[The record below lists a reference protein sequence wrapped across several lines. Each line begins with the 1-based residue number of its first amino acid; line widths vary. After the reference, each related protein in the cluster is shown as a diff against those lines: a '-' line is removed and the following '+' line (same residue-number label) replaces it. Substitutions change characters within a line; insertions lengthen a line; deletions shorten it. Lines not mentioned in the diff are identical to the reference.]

1 MSFNFGIIL
10 LNKFL
15 TGRAAMYIYI
25 GTFIVVMAIIL
36 FIMRPRTTT
45 IVQNPEEEKID

>member
-1 MSFNFGIIL
+1 
-10 LNKFL
+10 
-15 TGRAAMYIYI
+15 MYIYI

-36 FIMRPRTTT
+36 FLIYPRTTR